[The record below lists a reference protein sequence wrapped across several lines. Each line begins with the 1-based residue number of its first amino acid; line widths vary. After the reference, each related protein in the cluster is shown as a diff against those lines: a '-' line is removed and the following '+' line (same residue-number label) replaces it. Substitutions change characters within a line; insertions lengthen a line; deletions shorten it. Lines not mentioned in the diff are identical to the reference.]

1 MVHDDFNRP
10 PRAEPP
16 PLEEWLE
23 QVDRAETSR
32 APFFAGR
39 EREFAAFFR
48 GLRLLERGNVGGDT
62 LLFQGAPG
70 AGKTGFMRECME
82 VVRRHST
89 SAEPWVA
96 VEVKPGTLINAAD
109 TVREV
114 SEAVDAERRHQKKW
128 DSRTGAIRMGAESW
142 LRKARREVAERGGGV
157 AGVKLGAAPHDQRT
171 AARQFKEAAPRWRGV
186 RILVFIDEAQNLPT
200 EQSAMAVLDCL
211 HRGVEGIDLL
221 AVFLGLSDTADRLG
235 ECGVSRPG
243 AERLFDLGPL
253 NEPDTNASI
262 RATFDA
268 YAIGEEG
275 SGRER
280 WIKAIAESS
289 QGWPQHMSRVAV
301 AAAREAKRHNLDL
314 SAASLP
320 TALAA
325 GEAAKAEYYDQ
336 RLGRAMPWP
345 ELYKRL
351 ALAAT
356 EKDGAYSLSKG
367 RIEALSA
374 PTLAKHG
381 VRLEDFLK
389 ESLHAGILAPAG
401 PSRIS
406 YRIPVPSFVRYL
418 RELPIET
425 VGIE

>member
-1 MVHDDFNRP
+1 MVHEDFNRP
-10 PRAEPP
+10 PRAEAP
-16 PLEEWLE
+16 PLEVWLE

-39 EREFAAFFR
+39 DREFDAFFR
-48 GLRLLERGNVGGDT
+48 GLRLLERVNVGGDT
-62 LLFQGAPG
+62 LIFQGAPG

-82 VVRRHST
+82 AVRQHST

-96 VEVKPGTLINAAD
+96 VEIMPGTVINAAD
-109 TVREV
+109 TVREI
-114 SEAVDAERRHQKKW
+114 SDAVDRERDRPKQ
-128 DSRTGAIRMGAESW
+128 RAPGADAVGAGAEGW
-142 LRKARREVAERGGGV
+142 FRKMRREVGELGGGV
-157 AGVKLGAAPHDQRT
+157 AGLRIGAASHEERA
-171 AARQFKEAAPRWRGV
+171 AARHFKDAAPRWRGV
-186 RILVFIDEAQNLPT
+186 RIAVFIDEAQNMPG

-221 AVFLGLSDTADRLG
+221 TVFLGLSDTADRLG
-235 ECGVSRPG
+235 ECGISRPG
-243 AERLFDLGPL
+243 AERLFDFGPL
-253 NEPDTNASI
+253 EEPEAQESI

-275 SGRER
+275 PARER

-301 AAAREAKRHNLDL
+301 AAAREAKRHDLDL
-314 SAASLP
+314 GAASLSA
-320 TALAA
+320 ALAA
-325 GEAAKAEYYDQ
+325 GEAAKAEYYQQ

-345 ELYKRL
+345 ELYKSL

-356 EKDGAYSLSKG
+356 LEDGAYRLSKG

-374 PTLAKHG
+374 ATLSKHG
-381 VRLEDFLK
+381 LSLEKFLQ
-389 ESLHAGILAPAG
+389 ESLHAGVLAPAD

-406 YRIPVPSFVRYL
+406 YRIPIPSFVRYL
-418 RELPIET
+418 RELPVEAAAT
-425 VGIE
+425 